1 MSRPN
6 NVDIWDG
13 TDLKRDES
21 LTDEQR
27 EKLIQDTLKEA
38 KESAERFVKSQSA

>member
-13 TDLKRDES
+13 TDLKRDET
-21 LTDEQR
+21 LTEDEK